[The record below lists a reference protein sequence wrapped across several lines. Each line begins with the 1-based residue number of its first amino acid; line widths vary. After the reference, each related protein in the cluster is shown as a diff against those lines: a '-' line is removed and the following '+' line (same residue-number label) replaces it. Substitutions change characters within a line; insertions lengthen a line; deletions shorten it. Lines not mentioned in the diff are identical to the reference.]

1 MTGEPKDGRATVL
14 PFPLNPIFP
23 STPVVSDALA
33 EEVYYRVVTAGKTVR
48 MVSAELNVS
57 LQRVAAIVR
66 LKTIEKQW
74 QKEGKRTLPFLTKA
88 VHSMLPVTALSSPTV
103 FHEPINDLPAHP
115 RTQPQHFVP
124 ISESRDFTRADA
136 GAEFGLPAADDMIP
150 HPELITSERER
161 MTGVSIAQR
170 RERAQA
176 REDANT
182 QIKQALAKENMWK
195 QKQQEVIVQR
205 GRWQYRIQ
213 LEEAGKVGFRYGLP
227 PEDRKKGQVK
237 IPTRVD

>member
-1 MTGEPKDGRATVL
+1 
-14 PFPLNPIFP
+14 
-23 STPVVSDALA
+23 
-33 EEVYYRVVTAGKTVR
+33 
-48 MVSAELNVS
+48 
-57 LQRVAAIVR
+57 
-66 LKTIEKQW
+66 
-74 QKEGKRTLPFLTKA
+74 
-88 VHSMLPVTALSSPTV
+88 
-103 FHEPINDLPAHP
+103 
-115 RTQPQHFVP
+115 
-124 ISESRDFTRADA
+124 
-136 GAEFGLPAADDMIP
+136 
-150 HPELITSERER
+150 